1 MKNALFVLFAAFL
14 LAQATLPAE
23 SSEAAAGRAVSLT
36 ALEAR
41 LKSGRSADVA
51 RLCGITR
58 ISGYIT
64 DSSAHDI
71 VLIGEVEPDRPA
83 LYLND
88 LAVAFRNSRLMYA
101 QRKGRTIYYAA
112 PGCSI
117 DPDPNVMRDL
127 DRLSRTAPDNSDREE
142 RRLWFDKWQAIG
154 SRPQNV
160 RVLGV
165 PFDSHFAKVMVDADY
180 YMKRLTDGSVAL
192 DIEGFESLMEMRMRT
207 AKDELFAAES
217 PSTPTQSL
225 NRFWFCPSESTFTEE
240 EGVVLLRTCGVKL
253 LTEEEFLT
261 AGGLLSGKGRPDPLA
276 KHFADDFTAKYEAIA
291 SRRPMYRDL
300 GELFRL
306 VAVAKLLDD
315 KKLASVGL
323 KLPYLMSR
331 YRINATP
338 VSRALTGLTNL
349 KEIEERRE
357 TSDGTATMYMWL
369 TSCGGVNMDVH
380 PKRITLPRTPAK
392 SASKKTSGPKA
403 SRERITPVNPRSQVR
418 KTVLS
423 ARKSKDSLY
432 WDFPVPK

>member
-1 MKNALFVLFAAFL
+1 MKNALFVLFASFL

-51 RLCGITR
+51 RLCGVTR

-83 LYLND
+83 LYLDD

-101 QRKGRTIYYAA
+101 QRKGRTIYYTA

-117 DPDPNVMRDL
+117 DPDPSVMRDL
-127 DRLSRTAPDNSDREE
+127 DKLSRTAPDSPDREE
-142 RRLWFDKWQAIG
+142 RRLWFDKWQAVG
-154 SRPQNV
+154 SRPQSV

-180 YMKRLTDGSVAL
+180 YMKRLTDGSVVL

-207 AKDELFAAES
+207 ARDKLFAAQS
-217 PSTPTQSL
+217 PSISTQSL

-276 KHFADDFTAKYEAIA
+276 RHFADDFAAKYDEIA
-291 SRRPMYRDL
+291 LRRPIYRDL
-300 GELFRL
+300 ADLFRL

-315 KKLASVGL
+315 KRLASVGV
-323 KLPYLMSR
+323 KLPYLMGR
-331 YRINATP
+331 YQVKTTS
-338 VSRALTGLTNL
+338 VSRGVIGLTNL
-349 KEIEERRE
+349 KEIEERKE
-357 TSDGTATMYMWL
+357 TSDGTVTMYL
-369 TSCGGVNMDVH
+369 RFTSCGGVNMDLH
-380 PKRITLPRTPAK
+380 PKRVRPPETSIAKNAPRTSGTSAGKSVSAK
-392 SASKKTSGPKA
+392 PQSKVKKA
-403 SRERITPVNPRSQVR
+403 
-418 KTVLS
+418 VLS
-423 ARKSKDSLY
+423 ARKSKDALY
-432 WDFPVPK
+432 WDYTTKD